1 MFENGLNLDKTDREY
16 EKKVEQFG
24 KVTIKDVENKSK
36 MFGTTVNQVA
46 NVTSVRRQY
55 WRKHK

>member
-1 MFENGLNLDKTDREY
+1 MYENGLNLDKTDREY

-55 WRKHK
+55 